1 MVEIQK
7 RVKINVC
14 NKIDLFIANEKLSG
28 KKVVSFS
35 NAVGKLLDN
44 NDLLNEVK
52 KLVVLDQF
60 DDITIDNIKELLL
73 KKD

>member
-52 KLVVLDQF
+52 KLVVLDQYSEVVVNQL
-60 DDITIDNIKELLL
+60 IDLLE
-73 KKD
+73 KD